1 MAVELALTAD
11 SRWDISTED
20 LVEAARQAGFSAL
33 GIGADRVDATTA
45 KAFKAA
51 GLRCH
56 ELLAL
61 VLEDDEP
68 AMLRWAGQLAE
79 AAAVI
84 DAQWVLTVF
93 RCGLTDSIARVIE
106 QCAGLF
112 AEAGAGMA
120 VEFSPLGPVMSIEA
134 GLEIVRVAG
143 PEQAGLLIDSWH
155 FSFGDSTW
163 DDLARVPLDQIAY
176 LQFDDAP
183 ALDSDDLM
191 EETMERRLMPGDGI
205 LELDRFAATL
215 LGRGWEGLVSVEVL
229 NRELLTLPVPE
240 FARRAHDAAARFWL

>member
-33 GIGADRVDATTA
+33 GIPADRVDARAVT
-45 KAFKAA
+45 AFKAA

-56 ELLAL
+56 EVLAL
-61 VLEDDEP
+61 VLEDDED

-84 DAQWVLTVF
+84 EAQWVLTVF
-93 RCGLTDSIARVIE
+93 RCGLTDTTARVIE
-106 QCAGLF
+106 QCAARF

-120 VEFSPLGPVMSIEA
+120 VEFSPLGPVMSIGA
-134 GLEIVRVAG
+134 ALEIVEVAG
-143 PEQAGLLIDSWH
+143 ATRAGLLIDSWH

-163 DDLARVPLDQIAY
+163 DDLAQVPLDQIAY
-176 LQFDDAP
+176 VQFDDAP
-183 ALDSDDLM
+183 ALVSEDLI

-205 LELDRFAATL
+205 LELDRFASTL

-229 NRELLTLPVPE
+229 NRDMRALPVPE
-240 FARRAHDAAARFWL
+240 FARLAHDAAARFWL

>member
-33 GIGADRVDATTA
+33 GITADRVDARAVTA
-45 KAFKAA
+45 FRAA

-56 ELLAL
+56 EVLAL
-61 VLEDDEP
+61 VLEDDEDV
-68 AMLRWAGQLAE
+68 MLRWAGQLAE
-79 AAAVI
+79 AAAMI
-84 DAQWVLTVF
+84 EAPWVLTVF
-93 RCGLTDSIARVIE
+93 RCGLTDTTARVIAE
-106 QCAGLF
+106 CAARF
-112 AEAGAGMA
+112 AQAGAAMA

-134 GLEIVRVAG
+134 GLEIVQVAG
-143 PEQAGLLIDSWH
+143 VQRAGLLIDSWH

-176 LQFDDAP
+176 VQFDDAP
-183 ALDSDDLM
+183 ALVSEDLM

-205 LELDRFAATL
+205 LELDRFASTL

-229 NRELLTLPVPE
+229 NRELRSLPVPE
-240 FARRAHDAAARFWL
+240 FARLAHDAAARFWL